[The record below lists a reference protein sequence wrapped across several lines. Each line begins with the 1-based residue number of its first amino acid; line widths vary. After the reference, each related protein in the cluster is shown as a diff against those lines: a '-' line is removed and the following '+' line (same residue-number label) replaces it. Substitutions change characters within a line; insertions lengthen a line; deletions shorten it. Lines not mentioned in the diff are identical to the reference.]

1 MPGLKVCSRLL
12 IIVLAVAGAACANR
26 PPTLNCLAEPS
37 TVTEGD
43 RVLLE
48 SNAVDPDKNARL
60 TFAWSSEAG
69 TLDAQNGSAVFDST
83 GLAPD
88 NYTVSLE
95 VRDEMPGPPRSWL
108 CYGQHAASCDLQ
120 VTVEKHKIPPTV
132 ACDPSSASVI
142 EGGSLTLRA
151 RASDPNNDALS
162 YRWAVD
168 AQRVSADQESM
179 TFGSM
184 GRSIGAHVATV
195 TVTDVDGLT
204 AHCDFNVTIQRRP
217 NTDPQCRLRLDKTT
231 VYPGGSITAAV
242 EASDN
247 EGDPLSY
254 AWKVDGQDSPG
265 TTASKEVDT
274 SSMAGGAH
282 TVTAIVRDDRG
293 GSCTT
298 SATFK
303 VREKITLQLD
313 RSLDN
318 LAKAKLDEIALR
330 MQQEPRLRALITG
343 HTDDR
348 GSESTNLRV
357 GGRRADAVRD
367 YLVKQHSIDQSRI
380 ETQSLG
386 ESHPVADNQTREG
399 REQNRRVEIEL
410 FVE

>member
-12 IIVLAVAGAACANR
+12 IIVLAVVGAGCANR
-26 PPTLNCLAEPS
+26 PPVLNCVPARSPI
-37 TVTEGD
+37 TEGD
-43 RVLLE
+43 QVVLQ
-48 SNAVDPDKNARL
+48 SNATDPDRNAKL
-60 TFAWSSEAG
+60 SFSWSTEAG
-69 TLDAQNGSAVFDST
+69 TLDPQNDTAVFDST

-88 NYTVSLE
+88 NYTVSLV
-95 VRDEMPGPPRSWL
+95 VRDEMPAPPKSWL
-108 CYGQHAASCDLQ
+108 CYGQHTTSCEME
-120 VTVEKHKIPPTV
+120 VSVEKNKLSPTV
-132 ACDPSSASVI
+132 ACEPSSASVM
-142 EGGSLTLRA
+142 EGELLTLRA

-168 AQRVSADQESM
+168 TQRVSADQESM

-184 GRSIGAHVATV
+184 GRSIGTHVVTV

-217 NTDPQCRLRLDKTT
+217 NTDPQCRLSLDKTT
-231 VYPGGSITAAV
+231 VYRGGSITAAV

-298 SATFK
+298 IETFSL
-303 VREKITLQLD
+303 REKITLQLD

-386 ESHPVADNQTREG
+386 ESHPVVDNQTREG
-399 REQNRRVEIEL
+399 RKQNRRVEIEL

>member
-1 MPGLKVCSRLL
+1 MLL
-12 IIVLAVAGAACANR
+12 Q
-26 PPTLNCLAEPS
+26 
-37 TVTEGD
+37 
-43 RVLLE
+43 
-48 SNAVDPDKNARL
+48 SNAVDPDKKDRL
-60 TFAWSSEAG
+60 TFDWSSEAG
-69 TLDAQNGSAVFDST
+69 TLDPQNGSAAFDST
-83 GLAPD
+83 GLWPD
-88 NYTVSLE
+88 NYTIVLE
-95 VRDEMPGPPRSWL
+95 VRDKK
-108 CYGQHAASCDLQ
+108 QHIANCELQ
-120 VTVEKHKIPPTV
+120 VAVEKRKLPPTV
-132 ACDPSSASVI
+132 TCDPSLTSVI
-142 EGGSLTLRA
+142 EGESLTLRA

-162 YRWAVD
+162 YRWTVD
-168 AQRVSADQESM
+168 AQRLSADQESI

-184 GRSIGAHVATV
+184 GRSIGTHVATV

-231 VYPGGSITAAV
+231 VYWGGSITAAV

-254 AWKVDGQDSPG
+254 SWKVDGQNSRG

-274 SSMAGGAH
+274 SCMAGGAH

-298 SATFK
+298 IETFN

-318 LAKAKLDEIALR
+318 IAKAKLDEIALR

-348 GSESTNLRV
+348 GSESSNLRV
-357 GGRRADAVRD
+357 GGRRADAARD
-367 YLVKQHSIDQSRI
+367 YLVNQHLIDQSRI

-399 REQNRRVEIEL
+399 RKQNRRVEIEL

>member
-1 MPGLKVCSRLL
+1 MPSLKVCSRLL

-26 PPTLNCLAEPS
+26 PPTLNCVAA

-43 RVLLE
+43 QVVLQ
-48 SNAVDPDKNARL
+48 SNAADPDKNARL
-60 TFAWSSEAG
+60 TFDWSSEAG
-69 TLDAQNGSAVFDST
+69 TLDVQNGSAVFDST

-88 NYTVSLE
+88 NYTVLLE
-95 VRDEMPGPPRSWL
+95 VRDEMPGPPRSWF
-108 CYGQHAASCDLQ
+108 CYGEHVANCELQ
-120 VTVEKHKIPPTV
+120 VAVEKHKLPPTV
-132 ACDPSSASVI
+132 TCDPSFASVT
-142 EGGSLTLRA
+142 EGESLTLRA
-151 RASDPNNDALS
+151 PASDPNNDALS
-162 YRWAVD
+162 YGWAVD
-168 AQRVSADQESM
+168 AERLSADQESI
-179 TFGSM
+179 TFGSV
-184 GRSIGAHVATV
+184 GRSIGTHVVRV

-204 AHCDFNVTIQRRP
+204 ADCDFNVTIQRRP
-217 NTDPQCRLRLDKTT
+217 NTDPKCRLSLDETT
-231 VYPGGSITAAV
+231 VYRGGSITAAV

-254 AWKVDGQDSPG
+254 SWKVDGQDSPG
-265 TTASKEVDT
+265 TTPSKEVDT

-282 TVTAIVRDDRG
+282 TVTAMVRDDRG

-298 SATFK
+298 VETFN

-313 RSLDN
+313 RRLDN
-318 LAKAKLDEIALR
+318 VAKAQLDEIALR
-330 MQQEPRLRALITG
+330 MQQGPRLSALITG

-348 GSESTNLRV
+348 GSESANLRV

-367 YLVKQHSIDQSRI
+367 YLVKQHGIDESRI
-380 ETQSLG
+380 ETQSSG